1 MITIPNL
8 FGAYQKG
15 REAAIEANWN
25 DLKNYEN
32 IEAMRTRNDRDAL
45 QLLAEQADYN
55 INRSMMRDNGDV
67 SAMATTLTRERFP
80 GDVYNARINAL
91 LGGSQYGTTMA
102 AAADGRLQNYTDGQL
117 MTTFNNGGTNV
128 ANSWVNLTDATARQ
142 RGLSNNLDAYYSL
155 INNTVA
161 DNIAAGRYQFLKGTW
176 DGLARQYGLKD
187 FSERSQDI
195 GALALIAQK
204 GQLERVVAGDV
215 KGAVS
220 KLGSIWASFPSSTYK
235 QGKKSWDAIDRF
247 LGGSGTSSAP
257 AVAQQP
263 TYNEIPQVQTP
274 QAPQV
279 QQTNLD
285 SLYAMPQVATSSVQ
299 PVGVQ
304 NLFNLGGQPVSAVAS
319 VTPAPTSL
327 FGGGLFSSQP
337 VELTPTAVSL
347 FRG

>member
-1 MITIPNL
+1 M
-8 FGAYQKG
+8 AKSYS
-15 REAAIEANWN
+15 R
-25 DLKNYEN
+25 
-32 IEAMRTRNDRDAL
+32 
-45 QLLAEQADYN
+45 AE
-55 INRSMMRDNGDV
+55 
-67 SAMATTLTRERFP
+67 LE
-80 GDVYNARINAL
+80 AL
-91 LGGSQYGTTMA
+91 LGNPNVRKMLDLISYAEGTQANGYYTTFGG
-102 AAADGRLQNYTDGQL
+102 GRQSSLATHENRRKSFKQTDGK
-117 MTTFNNGGTNV
+117 TNT
-128 ANSWVNLTDATARQ
+128 S
-142 RGLSNNLDAYYSL
+142 S
-155 INNTVA
+155 
-161 DNIAAGRYQFLKGTW
+161 AAGRYQFLKGTW

-304 NLFNLGGQPVSAVAS
+304 NLFSIGGQPVSAIAPVAP
-319 VTPAPTSL
+319 TQTSL

-337 VELTPTAVSL
+337 VELTPTATSL